1 MNTYYR
7 NLFTIFGIS
16 LALCIVTF
24 LVFIRAE
31 RINRYKAVIPEKL
44 KINGVVL
51 QGEDNTPLIYVLL
64 LPIRP
69 FSCGGGVFKLSQ
81 STIDA
86 SKSEGLDF
94 FKDATQPRKRKYTYP
109 AWQETP
115 VPYTWTNDGAWS
127 GLNCINKNT
136 KLIRKITKASELPGS
151 YYTYTNRDNY
161 RIVVFPELSFVVFT
175 FWD

>member
-94 FKDATQPRKRKYTYP
+94 LKTQLNLEKENTLILHGKKL
-109 AWQETP
+109 QFLIL
-115 VPYTWTNDGAWS
+115 
-127 GLNCINKNT
+127 GLMM
-136 KLIRKITKASELPGS
+136 ELGQ
-151 YYTYTNRDNY
+151 D
-161 RIVVFPELSFVVFT
+161 
-175 FWD
+175 